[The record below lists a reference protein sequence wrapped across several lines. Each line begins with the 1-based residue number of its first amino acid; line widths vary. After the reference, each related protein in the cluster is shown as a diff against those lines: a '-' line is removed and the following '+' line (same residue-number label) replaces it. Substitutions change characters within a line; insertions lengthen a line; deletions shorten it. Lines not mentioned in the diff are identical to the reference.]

1 MTNTIPEIYGLV
13 LSGGKSSRMGRDKS
27 TIVVHSKPQRE
38 YLLDELGAVCE
49 KTFISTKTPI
59 PGFDCITD
67 SSDID
72 SPLNGILSAFKH
84 TPGKSWL
91 AVAVD
96 MPYVD
101 RTVLQFL
108 VAARDPTKLATCFRN
123 KETGLPEPLLTIWEP
138 AAFFPLKRSAEAGHV
153 SPRDFL
159 SRNDVCLID
168 PPDLKVFYNMNTPE
182 DIV

>member
-1 MTNTIPEIYGLV
+1 VTNAIPEIYGLV

-27 TIVVHSKPQRE
+27 TIIVHGKPQRE
-38 YLLDELGAVCE
+38 YLLDELRAVCE
-49 KTFISTKTPI
+49 KAFVSTKTPM
-59 PGFDCITD
+59 PGFNCIND
-67 SSDID
+67 SFDID
-72 SPLNGILSAFKH
+72 SPLNGVLSAFKH

-108 VAARDPTKLATCFRN
+108 VAARDPNKLATCFYN
-123 KETGLPEPLLTIWEP
+123 NDTGLPEPLLTIWEP
-138 AAFFPLKRSAEAGHV
+138 AAFFPLTRFAETGHI

-159 SRNDVCLID
+159 STNDVCLIA
-168 PPDLKVFYNMNTPE
+168 PPDPKVFYNMNRPE
-182 DIV
+182 DVV